1 MTRLEHQHDAEWA
14 APPLSEE
21 DERIVEAYRRAK
33 RPLDDLPYTEA
44 FDQMCEDLGLPDT
57 QAAKHGLFRRLLT
70 LRKTG
75 RLPRHSSR
83 DPGGVVRRE
92 SRSA

>member
-1 MTRLEHQHDAEWA
+1 MTRVEHQHDAEWA

-33 RPLDDLPYTEA
+33 RPLDDLPYTDA
-44 FDQMCEDLGLPDT
+44 FDQMCVDLGLPDT
-57 QAAKHGLFRRLLT
+57 KAAKHGLFRRLLT

-75 RLPRHSSR
+75 RLPRHSSS
-83 DPGGVVRRE
+83 DLGSAIGRE